1 MLNMGNF
8 PLCIPKQD
16 AIVFTDCSSNSND
29 LLLRHRFQIDDLDSL
44 RNDQGRGDPES
55 SNYSRGM
62 DDTAVLGI
70 ELDQN
75 SVRIYT
81 IEYILYL

>member
-1 MLNMGNF
+1 MLRMGNF

-16 AIVFTDCSSNSND
+16 AIVFSDCPSTAND
-29 LLLRHRFQIDDLDSL
+29 LLLRHRFQIDELDSL

-55 SNYSRGM
+55 SNCPQGM

-70 ELDQN
+70 ELDQD
-75 SVRIYT
+75 SVCVQS
-81 IEYILYL
+81 